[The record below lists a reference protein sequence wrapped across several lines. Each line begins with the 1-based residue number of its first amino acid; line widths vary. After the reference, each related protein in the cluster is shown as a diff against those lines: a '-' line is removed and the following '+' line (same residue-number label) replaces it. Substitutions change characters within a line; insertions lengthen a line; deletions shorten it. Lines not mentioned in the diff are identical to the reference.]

1 MPVLTISNLTK
12 EYKNGTVA
20 VSKVSLTVKRGEIF
34 GLLGPNG
41 AGKTT
46 LINCIASL
54 ATITS
59 GNIAVF
65 GHDVVHDYR
74 EARSVIG
81 LSPQELKFDIYF
93 SIFEMLV
100 HQAGFYGLRK
110 REAARRAEDMLRLF
124 GLAELKHKTINYLS
138 GGMKRKLSVAKAV
151 IHQPKLLI
159 LDEPTAALDVD
170 ARLDLWRYIRKLN
183 AEGTTIILTTHYIEE
198 AEELCDRI
206 CILNKGRVIMLDEKK
221 KIMDNLSENVIR
233 FSLDQPLQDRKLLE
247 GFDFHVLD
255 SFVEVHVR
263 RKEQHIA
270 LKKLLSIFDQ
280 HHIKY
285 HNFEIA
291 EDSLEH
297 IFLRLIKDDQ

>member
-1 MPVLTISNLTK
+1 MPILTISRLTK
-12 EYKNGTVA
+12 RYKSGTTA
-20 VSKVSLTVKRGEIF
+20 VDGVSLTVKRGEIF

-59 GNIAVF
+59 GSISVL
-65 GHDVVHDYR
+65 GHDVVKDYLQ
-74 EARSVIG
+74 ARSLIG
-81 LSPQELKFDIYF
+81 LSPQDLRFDIYF
-93 SIFEMLV
+93 SIEEMLV

-110 REAARRAEDMLRLF
+110 REAVRRAGQLLRQF
-124 GLAELKHKTINYLS
+124 GLHELRQKTISFLS
-138 GGMKRKLSVAKAV
+138 GGMKRKLSLAKAA

-170 ARLDLWRYIRKLN
+170 ARLDLWDYIRKLN
-183 AEGTTIILTTHYIEE
+183 QEGTTIILTTHYIEE

-206 CILNKGRVIMLDEKK
+206 CILNKGKIIMLDGKK

-233 FSLDQPLQDRKLLE
+233 FSLDRPLQDRGLLR
-247 GFDFHVLD
+247 GFDCHVQD
-255 SFVEVHVR
+255 SFVEVHVA
-263 RKEQHIA
+263 RKEQHVA
-270 LKKLLSIFDQ
+270 LRKLLSIFEKHQ
-280 HHIKY
+280 VRY
-285 HNFEIA
+285 HNFEIM

-297 IFLRLIKDDQ
+297 IFLRLIKDDR